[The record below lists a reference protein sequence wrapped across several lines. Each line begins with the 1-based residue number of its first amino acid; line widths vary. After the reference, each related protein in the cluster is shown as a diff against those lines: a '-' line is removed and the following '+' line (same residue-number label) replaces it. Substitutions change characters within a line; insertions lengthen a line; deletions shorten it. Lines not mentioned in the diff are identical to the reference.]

1 MNFVFQ
7 GVNFVKTHGK
17 TATVAMGHQL
27 GKQATAAVNQIQSK
41 IRENRTS
48 PRSSQPSTPSF
59 ADALSSDNV
68 GQSTALPDFSD
79 GMERTTS
86 GGSTRASEPLSPTE
100 QPLPMPMPTSQN
112 QSPSKGGGGAA
123 DPYGDGGGEGGGVRG
138 AEPLAGTPTVSANA
152 GVHSSSHRDLSPGTA
167 AVAAEYVHVAAP
179 LPSQPDSSAAP
190 PIAPTQQ
197 SKVRDHA
204 AHTEPS
210 TQHGSAAGFVPP
222 TPRER
227 KGVFLRIQA
236 SDVKVVG
243 EKGTKVPNFTVKE
256 LAVLL
261 ECTMEAA
268 FEWTELEGWQPMH
281 KLKLNI
287 ETLEHSISGTNIPVP
302 KTLLK
307 YLLNLLLP
315 ALIEARLLA
324 VLPAEVGQYFIDS
337 ETPGVQ
343 LGGKLHV
350 FGPSLSTLNVDLATN
365 PNAPPPPGAPT
376 TLPYP
381 PCWL

>member
-1 MNFVFQ
+1 MQ
-7 GVNFVKTHGK
+7 GVAFVKTHGK
-17 TATVAMGHQL
+17 TATVAVGQQL
-27 GKQATAAVNQIQSK
+27 NKQATAAVGHIQSK
-41 IRENRTS
+41 IREGRGS
-48 PRSSQPSTPSF
+48 PRSSQPGTPSL
-59 ADALSSDNV
+59 ADALSVDHISSAPSI
-68 GQSTALPDFSD
+68 GLPDFLD
-79 GMERTTS
+79 TMDRTHST
-86 GGSTRASEPLSPTE
+86 STRVSDPLSPAERGTVDTKTDG
-100 QPLPMPMPTSQN
+100 LPEVTSDARSEV
-112 QSPSKGGGGAA
+112 SP
-123 DPYGDGGGEGGGVRG
+123 E
-138 AEPLAGTPTVSANA
+138 
-152 GVHSSSHRDLSPGTA
+152 TA
-167 AVAAEYVHVAAP
+167 AVVGEYVQVPAA
-179 LPSQPDSSAAP
+179 SQGQSAAT
-190 PIAPTQQ
+190 A
-197 SKVRDHA
+197 
-204 AHTEPS
+204 
-210 TQHGSAAGFVPP
+210 SAAGTAKPERSDAARPAPAGFVSG
-222 TPRER
+222 TPRDR
-227 KGVFLRIQA
+227 KGVFLRVQA

-337 ETPGVQ
+337 DTPGVQ

-350 FGPSLSTLNVDLATN
+350 FGPSLSTLNIDLATDT
-365 PNAPPPPGAPT
+365 NAPVPPGTPIA
-376 TLPYP
+376 
-381 PCWL
+381 C